1 MSSGKERDP
10 MNAADARVCNSVSQG
25 ELERR
30 WAAVRS
36 VMRDAGVD
44 ALVLQNSNDWLG
56 GYVRWFTG
64 APANNA
70 YPRSI
75 VFPAA
80 GPMSTVGQGP
90 FGGVTDLDGR
100 NALNYGVGRQL
111 FTPSYVSAAYTAGYD
126 ADLALAEIRRLGCR
140 SVGMVSPASM
150 YYGFGAKIRTDLA
163 AAKVRVTDVTEQID
177 GLKSIKSEEEQGLIR
192 KTAAMQDAVLAKVR
206 EWIRPGLKEFEIA
219 AYAQYTGQQ
228 LGSEQGIFIGS
239 SAPAGEPAMFRPR
252 WQQGREL
259 RAGDTLTLLIENNG
273 AGGFFTEL
281 SRPIVL
287 GKASQ
292 EQKELWSSLLEAQRY
307 TLGLL
312 RPGAACRDVFAA
324 YNAFLREK
332 RLPEERR
339 LHCHGQGYDMVER
352 PLIRQ
357 DESMA
362 IATAMC
368 IVVHPGV
375 KTDRQ
380 FMTIVDN
387 YLIGP
392 DGPGE
397 CLHSSPKAII
407 EIS

>member
-1 MSSGKERDP
+1 MS
-10 MNAADARVCNSVSQG
+10 AADARVCNSASQA

-30 WAAVRS
+30 WAAARS
-36 VMRDAGVD
+36 VMREAGVD

-75 VFPAA
+75 VFPVA

-90 FGGVTDLDGR
+90 FGGVNDLDGSD
-100 NALNYGVGRQL
+100 ALAYGVGRQL
-111 FTPSYVSAAYTAGYD
+111 YTPSYVSAAYTADYD
-126 ADLALAEIRRLGCR
+126 ADLVLSELKRLGCR
-140 SVGMVSPASM
+140 SIGLVSPASM
-150 YYGFGAKIRTDLA
+150 YYGFGTKLRTELDAAGVRLA
-163 AAKVRVTDVTEQID
+163 DVTGQID
-177 GLKSIKSEEEQGLIR
+177 GLKAIKSEEEQGLIR

-206 EWIRPGLKEFEIA
+206 QWVRPGLKEFEVA

-239 SAPAGEPAMFRPR
+239 SAPAGQAAMFRPR

-259 RAGDTLTLLIENNG
+259 RSGDTLTLLIENNG

-281 SRPIVL
+281 SRPVVL
-287 GKASQ
+287 GKVSQ
-292 EQKELWSSLLEAQRY
+292 EQNDLWTALLEAQCF

-312 RPGAACRDVFAA
+312 RPAASCREIFAS

-332 RLPEERR
+332 KMPEERR

-352 PLIRQ
+352 PLVRQ
-357 DESMA
+357 DESMT
-362 IATAMC
+362 IAAGMC
-368 IVVHPGV
+368 MVVHPGV
-375 KTDRQ
+375 KNARQ

-397 CLHSSPKAII
+397 CLHRSSKSII
-407 EIS
+407 EIDC

>member
-1 MSSGKERDP
+1 
-10 MNAADARVCNSVSQG
+10 MNAAAESRVCNAVSPV

-30 WAAVRS
+30 WAAARS
-36 VMRDAGVD
+36 VMRDAGAD

-75 VFPAA
+75 VFPAD

-90 FGGVTDLDGR
+90 IGGVTELDGR
-100 NALNYGVGRQL
+100 SAPAYGVGRQL

-126 ADLALAEIRRLGCR
+126 ADLVLSEIRRLGCR
-140 SVGMVSPASM
+140 SVALVSPASM
-150 YYGFGAKIRTDLA
+150 YHGFGATLEAGLA
-163 AAKVRVTDVTEQID
+163 AAGVRSSDLTEQID
-177 GLKSIKSEEEQGLIR
+177 GLKAIKSEEERDLIR
-192 KTAAMQDAVLAKVR
+192 RTAARQDQVLAGIR
-206 EWIRPGLKEFEIA
+206 DWIRPGLKEFEVA
-219 AYAQYTGQQ
+219 AHAQYLGQQ

-239 SAPAGEPAMFRPR
+239 SAPAGEAAMFRPR
-252 WQQGREL
+252 WQQGRAL

-292 EQKELWSSLLEAQRY
+292 EQQDLWSSLLEAQRH
-307 TLGLL
+307 TLSLL
-312 RPGAACRDVFAA
+312 RPGAPCREIFAA
-324 YNAFLREK
+324 YNAFLQEK
-332 RLPEERR
+332 KLPEERR

-352 PLIRQ
+352 PLVRH
-357 DESMA
+357 DESMS
-362 IATAMC
+362 IAADMC
-368 IVVHPGV
+368 IVVHPGA
-375 KTDRQ
+375 KTERQ

-397 CLHSSPKAII
+397 CLHRSPKKII
-407 EIS
+407 EIG

>member
-1 MSSGKERDP
+1 MS
-10 MNAADARVCNSVSQG
+10 AADARVCNSVSRG
-25 ELERR
+25 EFDRR

-36 VMRDAGVD
+36 IMRDAGLD

-90 FGGVTDLDGR
+90 FGGVTDLDGSD
-100 NALNYGVGRQL
+100 ALAYGVGRQL

-126 ADLALAEIRRLGCR
+126 ADLALSEIRRLGCR
-140 SVGMVSPASM
+140 NVGLVSPASM
-150 YYGFGAKIRTDLA
+150 YYGFGTKLRAELVA
-163 AAKVRVTDVTEQID
+163 AGVRVADVTEQID
-177 GLKSIKSEEEQGLIR
+177 LLKSIKSEEERALIR
-192 KTAAMQDAVLAKVR
+192 KTAAMQDQVLARVK
-206 EWIRPGLKEFEIA
+206 EWIRPGLKEFEVA
-219 AYAQYTGQQ
+219 AYAQYVGQQ

-239 SAPAGEPAMFRPR
+239 SAPAGQAAMFRPR

-259 RAGDTLTLLIENNG
+259 RTGDTLTLLIENNG

-292 EQKELWSSLLEAQRY
+292 EQNDLWAALLEAQRF

-312 RPGAACRDVFAA
+312 RPAASCRDIFAS
-324 YNAFLREK
+324 YNGFLREK
-332 RLPEERR
+332 KMPEERR

-352 PLIRQ
+352 PLVRQ
-357 DESMA
+357 DESMT
-362 IATAMC
+362 IAAGMC
-368 IVVHPGV
+368 MVVHPGV
-375 KTDRQ
+375 KNTRQ

-397 CLHSSPKAII
+397 CLHCSPKTII
-407 EIS
+407 EIA

>member
-1 MSSGKERDP
+1 MS
-10 MNAADARVCNSVSQG
+10 AADTRICNSVSQA

-30 WAAVRS
+30 WTAVRS
-36 VMRDAGVD
+36 LMRDAGVD
-44 ALVLQNSNDWLG
+44 ALVMQNSNDWLG

-75 VFPAA
+75 VFPAE
-80 GPMSTVGQGP
+80 GLISTVGQGP
-90 FGGVTDLDGR
+90 FGGVADLDGKS
-100 NALNYGVGRQL
+100 ALAYGVGRQL
-111 FTPSYVSAAYTAGYD
+111 FTPSYVSAAYTAEYD
-126 ADLALAEIRRLGCR
+126 ADLALSELRRMGCR
-140 SVGMVSPASM
+140 SVGLVSPASM
-150 YYGFGAKIRTDLA
+150 YYGFCRKIETDLA
-163 AAKVRVTDVTEQID
+163 AARVRLSDMTGQID
-177 GLKSIKSEEEQGLIR
+177 AIKAIKSDEEQGLIR
-192 KTAAMQDAVLAKVR
+192 QTAAMQDAVLAKVR
-206 EWIRPGLKEFEIA
+206 EFVRPGLKEFEVA

-252 WQQGREL
+252 SQQGREL

-292 EQKELWSSLLEAQRY
+292 EQQDAFATLLDAQQF

-312 RPGAACRDVFAA
+312 RPSASSRDIFET
-324 YNAFLREK
+324 YNGYLRGK
-332 RLPEERR
+332 KLPEERR

-352 PLIRQ
+352 PLVRQ
-357 DESMA
+357 DETMA
-362 IATAMC
+362 IAAGMC
-368 IVVHPGV
+368 MVVHPAV
-375 KTDRQ
+375 KTARQ

-387 YLIGP
+387 YLIGS
-392 DGPGE
+392 DGPGA
-397 CLHSSPKAII
+397 CLHRSPKAII
-407 EIS
+407 EIG

>member
-1 MSSGKERDP
+1 MSATDT
-10 MNAADARVCNSVSQG
+10 RVCNSVSQA
-25 ELERR
+25 ELARR

-36 VMRDAGVD
+36 VMRDAGLD
-44 ALVLQNSNDWLG
+44 ARVMQNSNDWLG

-75 VFPAA
+75 VFPAE
-80 GPMSTVGQGP
+80 GLMSTVGQGP
-90 FGGVTDLDGR
+90 FGGVTDLDGS
-100 NALNYGVGRQL
+100 NALSYGVGRQL
-111 FTPSYVSAAYTAGYD
+111 FTPSYVSAAYTADYD
-126 ADLALAEIRRLGCR
+126 ADLALAELRRLGCR
-140 SVGMVSPASM
+140 SVGLVSPASM
-150 YYGFGAKIRTDLA
+150 YYGFGTKVRTDLTA
-163 AAKVRVTDVTEQID
+163 AGVRVADLTGQID
-177 GLKSIKSEEEQGLIR
+177 TLKAIKSEEERGLIR
-192 KTAAMQDAVLAKVR
+192 QTAAMQDAVLAKVR
-206 EWIRPGLKEFEIA
+206 QWVRPGLKEFEVA

-239 SAPAGEPAMFRPR
+239 SSPAGQPAIFRPR
-252 WQQGREL
+252 SQQGREL

-292 EQKELWSSLLEAQRY
+292 EQKDTWAALLEAQQF

-312 RPGAACRDVFAA
+312 RPAASCRDVFET
-324 YNAFLREK
+324 YNGYLRQK
-332 RLPEERR
+332 KMPEERR

-352 PLIRQ
+352 PLIRH
-357 DESMA
+357 DETMA
-362 IATAMC
+362 IAADMC

-375 KTDRQ
+375 KNARQ

-397 CLHSSPKAII
+397 CLHHSAKAII
-407 EIS
+407 ELG

>member
-1 MSSGKERDP
+1 MTGVDT
-10 MNAADARVCNSVSQG
+10 RVCNSVSQA
-25 ELERR
+25 EMERR
-30 WAAVRS
+30 WAAVRAI
-36 VMRDAGVD
+36 MRSAGLD

-70 YPRSI
+70 YPRSV
-75 VFPAA
+75 VFPAD
-80 GPMSTVGQGP
+80 GLMSTVGQGP
-90 FGGVTDLDGR
+90 FGGVADLDGR
-100 NALNYGVGRQL
+100 SALAYGVGRQL
-111 FTPSYVSAAYTAGYD
+111 FTPSYVSAAYTAEYD
-126 ADLALAEIRRLGCR
+126 ADLALSEIRRLGCR

-150 YYGFGAKIRTDLA
+150 YFGFGKKIELDLA
-163 AAKVRVTDVTEQID
+163 AAKVRLSDVTGQID
-177 GLKSIKSEEEQGLIR
+177 AIKAIKSEEERGLISR
-192 KTAAMQDAVLAKVR
+192 TAAMQDAVLAKVR
-206 EWIRPGLKEFEIA
+206 DWVRPGLKEFEVA

-252 WQQGREL
+252 SQQGREL

-292 EQKELWSSLLEAQRY
+292 EQKDTFAALLDAQEF
-307 TLGLL
+307 TLGVL
-312 RPGAACRDVFAA
+312 RPGASCRDIFES
-324 YNAFLREK
+324 YNGYLRQK
-332 RLPEERR
+332 KMPEERR

-352 PLIRQ
+352 PLVRH
-357 DESMA
+357 DETMA
-362 IATAMC
+362 IAADMC
-368 IVVHPGV
+368 MVVHPAV
-375 KTDRQ
+375 KTARQ

-397 CLHSSPKAII
+397 CLHRSPKAII
-407 EIS
+407 EVV

>member
-1 MSSGKERDP
+1 MST
-10 MNAADARVCNSVSQG
+10 ADARVCNSVSQA

-30 WAAVRS
+30 WAAARS
-36 VMRDAGVD
+36 AMRGAGVD

-70 YPRSI
+70 YPRSV

-90 FGGVTDLDGR
+90 FGGVTELDGR
-100 NALNYGVGRQL
+100 NALAYGVGRQL
-111 FTPSYVSAAYTAGYD
+111 FTPSYVSAAYTADYD
-126 ADLALAEIRRLGCR
+126 ADLALSEIRRLGCR
-140 SVGMVSPASM
+140 GVGLVSPASM
-150 YYGFGAKIRTDLA
+150 YYGFGTRLRSGLA
-163 AAKVRVTDVTEQID
+163 AAGVSVADLTEQID
-177 GLKSIKSEEEQGLIR
+177 ELKAIKSTEEQDLIR
-192 KTAAMQDAVLAKVR
+192 KTAAMQDAALARLR
-206 EWIRPGLKEFEIA
+206 EWVRPGLKEFEVA

-239 SAPAGEPAMFRPR
+239 SAPAGQPAMFRPR

-281 SRPIVL
+281 SRPMVL
-287 GKASQ
+287 GKATQ
-292 EQKELWSSLLEAQRY
+292 EQQDLWASLLDAQRY
-307 TLGLL
+307 TLGRL
-312 RPGAACRDVFAA
+312 RPGASCKDIFAS
-324 YNAFLREK
+324 YNAYLRDK
-332 RLPEERR
+332 KLPQERR

-352 PLIRQ
+352 PLVRQ
-357 DESMA
+357 DETMA
-362 IATAMC
+362 LAAGMC

-375 KTDRQ
+375 KTDRH

-397 CLHSSPKAII
+397 CLHRSPKAII
-407 EIS
+407 ELG